1 MWWKNVS
8 IWWQRALFVTIV
20 ISRWEYK
27 FLKCQFGVFT
37 LLKNWKEESM
47 CNVMNGVPDTDHTR
61 VLNTTEYL

>member
-1 MWWKNVS
+1 MKHVQIDKRPWSSNLWWKNVS

-47 CNVMNGVPDTDHTR
+47 
-61 VLNTTEYL
+61 